1 MEKITTVKILLTRAE
16 LLRMLE
22 LPGEGTV
29 WLLSNELEPK
39 EPIEKDDVIEVE
51 VTTREQI
58 GGDDDF

>member
-16 LLRMLE
+16 LLRMLN
-22 LPGEGTV
+22 LPDEGTV

-39 EPIEKDDVIEVE
+39 EPIEKEDVIEVE
-51 VTTREQI
+51 VTTREQV